1 MRRLL
6 SPCLIVLV
14 VVLLMVLPGMVCA
27 GWSGSQTVTLELTGE
42 GLDYLT
48 IYTTVLDYE
57 ITSDWYATLVVDI
70 HPTKGTDIDLSTTY
84 YLPIRN
90 MLYATLGIRHGL
102 FDSPTK
108 HIPYLS
114 ITYRF

>member
-6 SPCLIVLV
+6 SPCLIVLIA
-14 VVLLMVLPGMVCA
+14 LLMVLPGIVYA
-27 GWSGSQTVTLELTGE
+27 GWGGSQTVTLELTGE
-42 GLDYLT
+42 GLEYQT
-48 IYTTVLDYE
+48 IYTTVIDYE
-57 ITSDWYATLVVDI
+57 IVDDWYATLVVDI
-70 HPTKGTDIDLSTTY
+70 HPTKGTDIDVSTTY